1 MILVTGAAGLSGSA
15 IVKEF
20 SLNRVAVRALVR
32 DDTRAGGLA
41 RLPSVEVLVGD
52 MARPETLGPALEG
65 VDRAMLISSATPTM
79 ADTQVAFIDA
89 CKAMGVASVVKFS
102 GRESGVGF
110 DPAAFPFT
118 RMHEEIEDY
127 LESSGLA
134 WTHLR
139 PSQFMQVY
147 LRAAP
152 TIAEKGLLPLPHEN
166 ITLSPVDII
175 DVAKIAFKVLT
186 RPRHE
191 NVSLDITGPQ
201 ALSMAEIAE
210 IIGKAINKPVRYQ
223 SINPEAHRRGMEAA
237 GLPAFMVDALSKQ
250 AAERRRHPES
260 HVDLEAYKTF
270 GIEPTRFDQFA
281 KRHAVQFGGGN
292 PVDP

>member
-1 MILVTGAAGLSGSA
+1 
-15 IVKEF
+15 
-20 SLNRVAVRALVR
+20 
-32 DDTRAGGLA
+32 
-41 RLPSVEVLVGD
+41 
-52 MARPETLGPALEG
+52 MARAKTLVPALED
-65 VDRAMLISSATPTM
+65 VDRAMLISSAMPTM
-79 ADTQVAFIDA
+79 ADTQIAFIDA

-110 DPAAFPFT
+110 DAAAFPFT

-127 LESSGLA
+127 LESCGLA
-134 WTHLR
+134 WAHLR

-147 LRAAP
+147 LRAIP

-166 ITLSPVDII
+166 IALSPVDIL

-186 RPRHE
+186 QPRHE

-210 IIGKAINKPVRYQ
+210 IIGKAIDKPVRYH
-223 SINPEAHRRGMEAA
+223 SINPEMHRRGMEAA
-237 GLPAFMVDALSKQ
+237 GLPPFMVDALSKQ
-250 AAERRRHPES
+250 AAERRRHPKS
-260 HVDLEAYKTF
+260 HVDLEAHNRF

-281 KRHAVQFGGGN
+281 KRHAVQFRGGK